1 MISDCDFKSFSIAHS
16 DGTVNVNAITETV
29 AIHLLKAEE
38 ALRKLP
44 ETQARYAAS
53 RCAISPSQPVVV
65 SNTAGDATKE
75 YWVLEDD
82 LQREI
87 MRMHGVRGVITD
99 AALSLYRDALSKFY
113 FSPAVQQSAFF
124 IRLNI
129 YSPGVPVNTLV
140 PADDISLCSLQKSPH
155 KLQDYLTLAANKH
168 KKLAIFAGS
177 IT

>member
-1 MISDCDFKSFSIAHS
+1 M
-16 DGTVNVNAITETV
+16 
-29 AIHLLKAEE
+29 
-38 ALRKLP
+38 
-44 ETQARYAAS
+44 
-53 RCAISPSQPVVV
+53 VV
-65 SNTAGDATKE
+65 SNTTGEPTLSTKE

-87 MRMHGVRGVITD
+87 MRMHGLRGVITD
-99 AALSLYRDALSKFY
+99 LALSLYRDALSKFY

-129 YSPGVPVNTLV
+129 YSPGVPVGTLV
-140 PADDISLCSLQKSPH
+140 PANNISLCSLQKHSH
-155 KLQDYLTLAANKH
+155 TLQDYLTLAAKNR